1 MAFLGKTINYIQD
14 RFNKMTAEGKRRFAL
29 ICTAAFAVILSF
41 SVIISLV
48 DLDSGK
54 KSDEPEKIKINI
66 PIPAEELF
74 LPDEPDFLPGVL
86 LERERRSSWT
96 EHDADEFWQDPLKSG
111 EEQWREKIEKAIDD
125 FLERIP

>member
-1 MAFLGKTINYIQD
+1 MAFLDKTIKFFQD
-14 RFNKMTAEGKRRFAL
+14 WFNKMTVEGKRRFAL

-41 SVIISLV
+41 SVIVSLV
-48 DLDSGK
+48 DLDSVK
-54 KSDEPEKIKINI
+54 KPDEPEKIRINI

-74 LPDEPDFLPGVL
+74 LPDEPDFIPGVL

-96 EHDADEFWQDPLKSG
+96 EHDAEEFWQDPLKSG
-111 EEQWREKIEKAIDD
+111 EEQWREKIETAIDD